1 MSPYSSLNN
10 TGVYD
15 NFGAG
20 GNKATALVGV
30 GYDNVS
36 QVDKWLHNVEY
47 NLDQTEQAVQR
58 ANLPVTTSNMSSL
71 SLRRKENPSE
81 GAAYNAG
88 QYSAAVRSND
98 IENING
104 KASTYI
110 GNTFGSQQKNKNAI
124 LRSQSS
130 NGSLQRSQSLGRGQ
144 LASSLANLKARLGS
158 RGSSRE
164 RMQQRFGSSAVLAT
178 NANGYSSSLPSGQ
191 NLRTRLTTSRERTT
205 TSGYRNEQRR
215 TVLKRTVSEPV
226 VSHQSHGHSCG
237 QGHHHG
243 SYGHHAAGP
252 NAASTHRSKSPQK
265 VQLYPAPAASHSKYD
280 FSNVSEVDTF
290 SSGASEESTAVLSR
304 CPTCDRT
311 FNPKALEKHMKICQK
326 VFKSKRPKFSSQ
338 DARMSGMEKVD
349 DGLGSSSS
357 GGGSYGRYNSRK
369 KKVQGSRGGKFGQDR
384 PVGGSKP
391 KWKVQSEQFRAAMM
405 AARGVNDGSSSYGGF
420 GGSSSSSTPVDDG
433 LIPCPHCGRTF
444 NETAAERHIE
454 RCKDMKH
461 RPKTL
466 KAGGGRG
473 AYQMRSSSRTNSY
486 SRSSSSSSM
495 YRF

>member
-226 VSHQSHGHSCG
+226 QVSTEGAVVSCTG
-237 QGHHHG
+237 GK
-243 SYGHHAAGP
+243 P
-252 NAASTHRSKSPQK
+252 
-265 VQLYPAPAASHSKYD
+265 LKYD